1 MYRGLLFLRYSTAEQ
16 FNVFNPYT
24 PNIRVIREIRV
35 RFLSSIRVRYLQN
48 TDFTDYIVNTD
59 SSLRTQHPCHPR
71 NPCSFSLKLPMHIR
85 VR

>member
-1 MYRGLLFLRYSTAEQ
+1 MYRGLLFLRYSTDEQ

-48 TDFTDYIVNTD
+48 TDLTDLTD
-59 SSLRTQHPCHPR
+59 AA
-71 NPCSFSLKLPMHIR
+71 
-85 VR
+85 

>member
-35 RFLSSIRVRYLQN
+35 RFLSSCPCILGCANY
-48 TDFTDYIVNTD
+48 
-59 SSLRTQHPCHPR
+59 RTR
-71 NPCSFSLKLPMHIR
+71 ISRI
-85 VR
+85 

>member
-35 RFLSSIRVRYLQN
+35 RFISSIRVRYLQN
-48 TDFTDYIVNTD
+48 TDLTDLTD
-59 SSLRTQHPCHPR
+59 AA
-71 NPCSFSLKLPMHIR
+71 
-85 VR
+85 